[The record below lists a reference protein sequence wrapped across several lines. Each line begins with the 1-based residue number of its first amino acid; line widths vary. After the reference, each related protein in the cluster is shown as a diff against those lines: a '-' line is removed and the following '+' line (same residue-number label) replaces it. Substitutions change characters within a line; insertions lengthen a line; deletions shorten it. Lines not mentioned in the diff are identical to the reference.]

1 MAVCRPFPVPEPVG
15 WWQGLARARE
25 AERFVAVRAVLR
37 RFAVVG
43 GVFGLDC
50 FVMHQ
55 RQDGAL
61 VIHEFRAGQGIDVT
75 RTFDVDIK
83 RLLDQAGAG

>member
-1 MAVCRPFPVPEPVG
+1 MVASQAGVCFAALFGGLGRLAVI
-15 WWQGLARARE
+15 
-25 AERFVAVRAVLR
+25 
-37 RFAVVG
+37 G

-50 FVMHQ
+50 LVMHQ

-61 VIHEFRAGQGIDVT
+61 VIHEFRAGQGIDVA
-75 RTFDVDIK
+75 RARDCDIK